1 VIYYLKLESPFWAPA
16 PRVAEK
22 FGASNLFTFQGNS
35 VCFRRNT
42 AKRLLRPLRLF
53 FELPCIV
60 ARITSRTK
68 PGCAVSNSPYVEVA
82 V

>member
-53 FELPCIV
+53 FELLV
-60 ARITSRTK
+60 
-68 PGCAVSNSPYVEVA
+68 
-82 V
+82 